1 MGGLVEL
8 VKKPVFFLIFFGT
21 VGGLYAL
28 DISLSAGGGPFFGYT
43 FTRYTLE
50 GTDSSGEAVQ
60 SVQSMDRFDLGGFIF
75 LDAAY
80 GEASVSLQSGS
91 GGYRETMDID
101 SQSLSDDRGMQ
112 YETLLG
118 LSLMGKYPITLNER
132 WSLFPMLG
140 AEYLI
145 ALIERRQPDGG
156 MVVDRTSGTLAS
168 DMDKDE
174 KAYPLSA
181 WNALL
186 VMIGVGAD
194 YTFTRYIFLRGD
206 FSYGFR
212 LQTEY
217 ESGALEM
224 VKTKFNIPSPRFY
237 GLTSGPSLRVAL
249 GYRFL

>member
-1 MGGLVEL
+1 LA
-8 VKKPVFFLIFFGT
+8 KKPVFFLIFFGM

-28 DISLSAGGGPFFGYT
+28 DISLSAGGGLLFGYT

-50 GTDSSGEAVQ
+50 GADSSGEAVK
-60 SVQSMDRFDLGGFIF
+60 SVQSMDRFDFGGFVF

-80 GEASVSLQSGS
+80 AEASVSLQSGS
-91 GGYRETMDID
+91 GDYRETMDLD
-101 SQSLSDDRGMQ
+101 SQSLSDGKGMQ

-118 LSLMGKYPITLNER
+118 LSLMGKYPITLNKK

-140 AEYLI
+140 IEYLI
-145 ALIERRQPDGG
+145 ALVERRRPDGDV
-156 MVVDRTSGTLAS
+156 VVDRTGGTLAS
-168 DMDKDE
+168 DLDKDGNS
-174 KAYPLSA
+174 YPLSA

-186 VMIGVGAD
+186 VKIGVGAD
-194 YTFTRYIFLRGD
+194 YTFTRYIFLRGE

-224 VKTKFNIPSPRFY
+224 VKTTFNVSSPQYY